1 MPKITDDTLMVVTIS
16 DGNGAKQISIY
27 RYGDIGKLLLYVLV
41 GGKDYFSGSMEN
53 ITESTPSVIRTAIA
67 TDKEIEAFENAVGVK
82 ATMPLE
88 QRVPDFDNF
97 TKDHEDGRPL

>member
-1 MPKITDDTLMVVTIS
+1 MPKVTDDTLMVVTIS
-16 DGNGAKQISIY
+16 DGDGDKRTSIY
-27 RYGDIGKLLLYVLV
+27 RYGDISKLLLYVLV
-41 GGKDYFSGSMEN
+41 GGKNYFSEN
-53 ITESTPSVIRTAIA
+53 EENTTRSEPSVIRTAIA

-97 TKDHEDGRPL
+97 TKDWENGRPL